1 MLALK
6 LASDSGTEI
15 EHLPFHSKVE
25 GSSAAAP
32 AGTRKEKNGKEFM
45 KKLASSS
52 STVVEHLT
60 HQPKVKGLSP
70 ATVTENGIESMTE
83 KDDLICQ

>member
-6 LASDSGTEI
+6 LASDSGTTV
-15 EHLPFHSKVE
+15 EHLSSHSKVE

-45 KKLASSS
+45 NKLASSS

-60 HQPKVKGLSP
+60 HQPKVKGLSS
-70 ATVTENGIESMTE
+70 ATVTENGNKSITE
-83 KDDLICQ
+83 KGDDLI